1 MLLALSTNQI
11 MNRNGKKHSALI
23 GRFFREIWQDVKNES
38 ANNLAKLLYFF
49 ILLGLFFLVLSFS
62 HPRF

>member
-1 MLLALSTNQI
+1 M
-11 MNRNGKKHSALI
+11 LI
-23 GRFFREIWQDVKNES
+23 GRFFREVWQDVKNES

-62 HPRF
+62 YPRF